1 MNNTTTCLLIVAIVV
16 IICLIVYLHKQH
28 WFGKFSCPCH
38 NKQRMFF
45 NAFQENMT
53 TNDNNPKN
61 VETGKNDSKEH
72 MNIIRKTTRPRETF
86 IGNNEESGNSI
97 IKPCHKNLNDHIN
110 REVANYVVTG
120 GAFPCANGEN
130 IADTINN
137 EIYDYYGN
145 MYSTE
150 LEKSEASQ
158 FNFLNDSIKKENF
171 EPMASYSKD
180 GYPISEID
188 YINNSVA
195 NYVLPAAE
203 NKKKD

>member
-1 MNNTTTCLLIVAIVV
+1 MNNKITCLLIVAIVV
-16 IICLIVYLHKQH
+16 VVCLIVYLHKQK
-28 WFGKFSCPCH
+28 WFGLFSCPCQD
-38 NKQRMFF
+38 KQRMFF

-72 MNIIRKTTRPRETF
+72 MDIVRKITKPRETF
-86 IGNNEESGNSI
+86 IGNNEESGNGI

-110 REVANYVVTG
+110 REVANYVVPG
-120 GAFPCANGEN
+120 GSFPCANGEN

-137 EIYDYYGN
+137 EVYDYYGN

-158 FNFLNDSIKKENF
+158 FNFLNDGIKKEHF

-188 YINNSVA
+188 YINDSVA

>member
-1 MNNTTTCLLIVAIVV
+1 MNNKIACLLIVAIVV
-16 IICLIVYLHKQH
+16 VVCLIVYLHKQK
-28 WFGKFSCPCH
+28 WFGMFSCPCQD
-38 NKQRMFF
+38 KQRMFF

-61 VETGKNDSKEH
+61 VETGKNDSREH
-72 MNIIRKTTRPRETF
+72 MDIVRKTTRPRETF
-86 IGNNEESGNSI
+86 VGNKEESGNDI

-110 REVANYVVTG
+110 KEVANYVVPG

-137 EIYDYYGN
+137 EVYDYYGN

-158 FNFLNDSIKKENF
+158 FNFLNDGIKKEHF

-188 YINNSVA
+188 YINDSVA